1 MNQTEATA
9 EMNLTAAEEVALIL
23 SDLFDGDA
31 DAEQAAIAE
40 LAEAEGIA
48 VCPEN
53 QDEIN
58 DLILNNEDALY
69 ERYLPVKEM
78 PTDEE

>member
-1 MNQTEATA
+1 MQTEITA
-9 EMNLTAAEEVALIL
+9 EMNLTVAEEAAIIL
-23 SDLFDGDA
+23 SDIFDGDTE
-31 DAEQAAIAE
+31 AEQAAIAE

-58 DLILNNEDALY
+58 EMILANEDALY
-69 ERYLPVKEM
+69 ERYLPAREM
-78 PTDEE
+78 PADEE